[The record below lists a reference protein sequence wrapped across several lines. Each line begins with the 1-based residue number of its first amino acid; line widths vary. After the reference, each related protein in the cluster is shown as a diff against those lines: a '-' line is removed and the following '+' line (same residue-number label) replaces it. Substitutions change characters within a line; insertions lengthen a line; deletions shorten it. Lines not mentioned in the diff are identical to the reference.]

1 MKYKLNIARDVDV
14 DGQPE
19 DGEGYGSYILNLPY
33 GFCFDDDA
41 SHVKG
46 FDTMADVRKS
56 VKLEVRKCTC
66 TECKQGN

>member
-14 DGQPE
+14 DGHPE

-56 VKLEVRKCTC
+56 VKLEVRKCIC